1 LFRSFLF
8 LYFWKKSNIFLKTS
22 LYIIII
28 FFTILSCSRDKEPLP
43 AKTQQNDSVGYYLSL
58 AAKPNLDAAKKTG
71 YNRKALVI
79 IEPAKQDSSRIK
91 GLYQIANNFFIL
103 QQMRDFKLASAAI
116 LNQALKAKDTS
127 NVAKA
132 YVYLGEYYKSQKKT
146 DSAFSCF
153 SKAEKYYKPIKD
165 YPNLADLY
173 VRKAT
178 LLGIEND
185 FFGSEKAALE
195 ALTIL
200 RAYPNNA
207 KTYEAYNLI
216 GICSNELNNY
226 EKAIE
231 YFTRALNIVHKLTN
245 VDQTYYRGISL
256 NNIGNAYQNA
266 GNYSLAIR
274 NYQLALQQNKVKTDY
289 KDLYGILLDNLAYS
303 KFKSKDLRQ
312 LPDLFFESLNIHTQL
327 NYTSRIVLSKI
338 HISEYFAS
346 VDNMSRAVSYA
357 EEALA
362 LAKIEKFPGDV
373 LVALK
378 QLSAVDNEKS
388 TVYSNQ
394 YIKINDSLQKAERL
408 VKERFARIQYETD
421 EILLENDELA
431 AQNRSLLYFFVG
443 TLMIGVLLFVI
454 RAQRSKNRELLL
466 KQAQQKA
473 NEDIYNL
480 MISQQNKI
488 EESRIREKKRIAQEL
503 HDGVLGRLFGARL
516 NLDSLNRTSSEDA
529 IKKRN
534 DYLSELKNIEQDIR
548 EISHDLNR
556 EKYVLINNFIAIL
569 NNLLEEQRASF
580 NMALN
585 VTVDDAIQ
593 WELLGN
599 TAKINLYRIIQESLQ
614 NINKYAGATKVQ
626 VSIKKADDNIVL
638 SVTDNGNGFAVS
650 TKKKGIG
657 LQNMISRTHEL
668 NGIFDIRSKK
678 GAGTSVIVTFPIETK
693 QTIIA

>member
-1 LFRSFLF
+1 VKKILSFLF
-8 LYFWKKSNIFLKTS
+8 FSVVLISCKKESATTQFRTDSLSVYMERAQKSTNRSQQLISNEKAAEILK
-22 LYIIII
+22 
-28 FFTILSCSRDKEPLP
+28 E
-43 AKTQQNDSVGYYLSL
+43 AKNDSLTREKLFQVSL
-58 AAKPNLDAAKKTG
+58 NYFTMDEYQRFKKINNVILKKVIEAGDTVSIAKIYRYDA
-71 YNRKALVI
+71 
-79 IEPAKQDSSRIK
+79 
-91 GLYQIANNFFIL
+91 
-103 QQMRDFKLASAAI
+103 
-116 LNQALKAKDTS
+116 
-127 NVAKA
+127 
-132 YVYLGEYYKSQKKT
+132 EYYKHENKS
-146 DSAFSCF
+146 DSALIVLI
-153 SKAEKYYKPIKD
+153 KAEKLLAKIND
-165 YPNLADLY
+165 TENLGKILFKKGSLQYDKGDLLGADLSMSHAY
-173 VRKAT
+173 T
-178 LLGIEND
+178 LLKNSQDKQLLYQVLSMTGIIAN
-185 FFGSEKAALE
+185 ALE
-195 ALTIL
+195 D
-200 RAYPNNA
+200 Y
-207 KTYEAYNLI
+207 
-216 GICSNELNNY
+216 S
-226 EKAIE
+226 KAIE
-231 YFTRALNIVHKLTN
+231 YHNKALVLVKESSLDPTLNQETS
-245 VDQTYYRGISL
+245 TL
-256 NNIGNAYQNA
+256 NNLGGVYQRLN
-266 GNYSLAIR
+266 NNKEAIR
-274 NYQLALQQNKVKTDY
+274 NFNKALANKEQLKSAP
-289 KDLYGILLDNLAYS
+289 DLYALLLDNLAYS
-303 KFKSKDLRQ
+303 KLKLKDQKELPALFYRSLKIRDSLDLKS
-312 LPDLFFESLNIHTQL
+312 FVI
-327 NYTSRIVLSKI
+327 LSKI
-338 HISEYFAS
+338 HLSEY
-346 VDNMSRAVSYA
+346 YA
-357 EEALA
+357 EHRDTIKSQQLSKEALMDA
-362 LAKIEKFPGDV
+362 HITKSPIDML
-373 LVALK
+373 LSLK
-378 QLSAVDNEKS
+378 QLSLIDHKNS
-388 TVYSNQ
+388 PIYSKK
-394 YIKINDSLQKAERL
+394 YIQINDSLQQTER
-408 VKERFARIQYETD
+408 KSRDKFARIQLETK
-421 EILLENDELA
+421 EILEENDKLA

-516 NLDSLNRTSSEDA
+516 NLDSLNRTSSDDA

-580 NMALN
+580 NMELN